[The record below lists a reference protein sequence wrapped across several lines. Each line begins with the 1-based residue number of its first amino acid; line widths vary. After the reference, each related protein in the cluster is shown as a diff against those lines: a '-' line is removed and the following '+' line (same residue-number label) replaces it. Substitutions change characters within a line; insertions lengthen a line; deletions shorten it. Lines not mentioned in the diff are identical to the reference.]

1 MTVKNQVVSALPL
14 FKAGGHLIILNKDTK
29 RPVWPEATET
39 KPQGSGWDASRPG
52 LPILYQHNKPEFMY
66 GVIPYTLGF
75 VVVDIDTDHPAGVP
89 TLRQAIAD
97 SLGEPVFDVVT
108 RSKGLHLFYRCDQGL
123 SNSSWKYEDV
133 TGGEI
138 RGNRGY
144 VVLWDV
150 DAVSGGL
157 ETVEDHDYVDTSKWP
172 LSRQTATNHREKATN
187 SVVNE
192 DFSEHDI
199 REVLNSIPLAQWE
212 DYEDWIRIGAALN
225 HTGFDWTLWDEF
237 SKRASNYTIGE
248 CERRWPS
255 FSTYT
260 GDAVTYRTLLSLAYA
275 GGYVKKSSAK
285 PPPPNQSVNGSNPVT
300 SVKEFVAPK
309 VGDEAPEGFLPS
321 TLGMKQKEHDTV
333 IATSVAY
340 VSASG
345 KYMHLF
351 SRWWQ
356 RSGSSWLPTEDHHV
370 GDALS
375 NASLENFG
383 VVMHISP
390 KREALDRL
398 ATLSRPRADDP
409 DVLNPSERAMNFNL
423 DTGAILDGAV
433 FGDHVVSVSSDGRIE
448 RRDVSDREFIRQK
461 RHYEL
466 PNEHDVDHDMETPLF
481 DNYLTQS
488 FGGPDTAEAEL
499 LMQFAGRAL
508 VQYMADQKFLVLIG
522 PGGSGKGTF
531 LRLVEK
537 IMGREQAAA
546 VSQPQELGKRF
557 QTSKLVGKSILT
569 VGDLAQK
576 PRAGTKRDEYIEGV
590 SIIKN
595 ITGQDKV
602 SVESKHQEPYQAVLN
617 LSILCATNHSPE
629 FLTSGADASAWK
641 RRMLIVS
648 FPSTVS
654 DDSRVEDFD
663 DVMCQKE
670 GANIALRCII
680 AFAMTRKE
688 GKYSEPLR
696 SIQIMDDLIIDAQG
710 IEYRFFTE
718 CVIMD
723 PGSKVVKTE
732 LGKMFEDWGKNN
744 RIEVRRSDKTALYGL
759 LIEKG
764 CEETRPRDALG
775 TKSRPPVITGCKL
788 TEVFFG
794 TG

>member
-1 MTVKNQVVSALPL
+1 MTVKNQVVDALPL
-14 FKAGGHLIILNKDTK
+14 FKAGGHLLILDAKTK
-29 RPVWPEATET
+29 VPMWPEATQT
-39 KPQGSGWDASRPG
+39 SARGKDWQLNRPG
-52 LPILYQHNKPEFMY
+52 LSILYQYNKPEFMY
-66 GVIPYTLGF
+66 GLVPYTIGF
-75 VVVDIDTDHPAGVP
+75 VVVDVDTDSSLGVDI
-89 TLRQAIAD
+89 LRQAVVE
-97 SLGEPVFDVVT
+97 SLGEPAFDVITV
-108 RSKGLHLFYRCDQGL
+108 SKGLHLYYRCDQGL
-123 SNSSWKYEDV
+123 SNSAWRYEGEK
-133 TGGEI
+133 GGEI
-138 RGNRGY
+138 RSQRGY
-144 VVLWDV
+144 VALWNI
-150 DAVSGGL
+150 DAVVIGL
-157 ETVEDHDYVDTSKWP
+157 ECMEDHELVDTTKWP
-172 LSRQTATNHREKATN
+172 LSRQMTVNHREKATN

-199 REVLNSIPLAQWE
+199 REVLNSIPSAQWE
-212 DYEDWIRIGAALN
+212 DYDEWIRIGAAL
-225 HTGFDWTLWDEF
+225 HHAGFDWTLWDEF
-237 SKRASNYTIGE
+237 SKRANNYTIGE
-248 CERRWPS
+248 CEKRWPS
-255 FSTYT
+255 FATYA
-260 GDAVTYRTLLSLAYA
+260 GPPVTYRTLLSWAYA

-285 PPPPNQSVNGSNPVT
+285 PPPNQSVNGSKPIK

-309 VGDEAPEGFLPS
+309 VGEEAPEGFLPS

-333 IATSVAY
+333 IATSVAS

-448 RRDVSDREFIRQK
+448 RRDVNDREFIRQ
-461 RHYEL
+461 RRPYEL

-531 LRLVEK
+531 LRLIER

-617 LSILCATNHSPE
+617 LSIMCATNHSPE

-654 DDSRVEDFD
+654 DDGRIEDFD
-663 DVMCQKE
+663 DVMYQKE

-688 GKYSEPLR
+688 GKYADPLR

-723 PGSKVVKTE
+723 PESKVVKTE

-759 LIEKG
+759 LVEKG